1 MRFLL
6 FLLFISIASG
16 CSTVKDARNSL
27 TSVEGR
33 VYKASLDEL
42 WDSTISIIDRSDLQ
56 LIYENKLQG
65 DLLGQRPINA
75 FSWGENVFI
84 NVISVTP
91 STSCIKVSSKKSVYF
106 NVTAKNWKEYIY
118 DKLDENFESVTD

>member
-1 MRFLL
+1 M
-6 FLLFISIASG
+6 
-16 CSTVKDARNSL
+16 
-27 TSVEGR
+27 
-33 VYKASLDEL
+33 YKASLDEL